1 MLRRPRVLALIAV
14 ALVVGGLLAVYEE
27 ERASQCE
34 VFAAHLLQLDMANVS
49 GTAAQAWDDIYTLN
63 DYGTACDQI
72 RRDMHEA
79 GCPT

>member
-1 MLRRPRVLALIAV
+1 MRRPRVVALIAAAAVV
-14 ALVVGGLLAVYEE
+14 AGLIAVYEE

-34 VFAAHLLQLDMANVS
+34 LYAAHLLQLDMANVS

-63 DYGTACDQI
+63 DYGTARDQL